1 MTPGLHDFIMNSTS
15 TSIPLIPHLCDRLK
29 ASIPNFTDASCK
41 EFLNLNVNN
50 IVSTPPTPTQKPDK
64 CNDYCDHAFR
74 SVMNDYNHYY
84 HGYITLIVSLY
95 PLAKIKFLV
104 NKQGRALILIGNV
117 SINDSLSQQQQLIEA
132 LLSSIICHQ

>member
-1 MTPGLHDFIMNSTS
+1 MNSTS
-15 TSIPLIPHLCDRLK
+15 TSIPLIPHICDRLK

-50 IVSTPPTPTQKPDK
+50 IVSTLPTPTQIPDK
-64 CNDYCDHAFR
+64 CIDYCDHSFR

-95 PLAKIKFLV
+95 PLAKIRFLAI
-104 NKQGRALILIGNV
+104 KQGALILIGNV
-117 SINDSLSQQQQLIEA
+117 SINDSLFQQHQLIDA
-132 LLSSIICHQ
+132 LTLFNYLLSITFRKLFN